1 MDIKLSKVM
10 KILNQDEET
19 TRKMLNKVGADLDE
33 QASDPNIILSR
44 EEIAALATEQENT
57 REGQL
62 LSALLK
68 RPPGVGT

>member
-1 MDIKLSKVM
+1 MDNKLSKVM

-44 EEIAALATEQENT
+44 EEIAALATEQGNT
-57 REGQL
+57 RKGQL

>member
-1 MDIKLSKVM
+1 MDIKLSEVM
-10 KILNQDEET
+10 NILNQDEET
-19 TRKMLNKVGADLDE
+19 TRKMLNKAGADLDE
-33 QASDPNIILSR
+33 QASDPNISLSR
-44 EEIAALATEQENT
+44 EEIASLATEQGNT

>member
-1 MDIKLSKVM
+1 MNIKLSEVM
-10 KILNQDEET
+10 KILDQDEET
-19 TRKMLNKVGADLDE
+19 THKMLNKVGADLDE
-33 QASDPNIILSR
+33 QASDPNIVLSK
-44 EEIAALATEQENT
+44 EEIASLATEQGST